1 MRILLAGFVTCCGL
15 LTAWCAWL
23 IWPPPARETAPPARE
38 TASVAPGPA
47 PTFAVAAPP
56 PASAVSA
63 VPAREASQT
72 SDECAAA
79 LEARQPPAP
88 AAPLARAADTPA
100 PKRAEHPA
108 PVRWPRPITIGQRH
122 ALDTIVET
130 LREEPDHPAAL
141 RDAADWLMT
150 FGDWSTACEP
160 LSRLA
165 ELHPDDAATQWAYAT
180 ALMRLERW
188 YAALTPLKRVVELR
202 AESPQA
208 WHNLAIAHQALGH
221 LREALAAWNRVL
233 ELAPGHAPALA
244 YRGELYMELQ
254 DWSKAADDLALA
266 WRAEPESI
274 DAALNLAAC
283 LRNLGDT
290 AAAIATLEEA
300 RARAPNDVVV
310 LRRLFMAQR
319 EAWLAD
325 PQRREA
331 REAALRFAE
340 RLIVLDPG
348 QSDVAALAEELRGMR
363 P

>member
-1 MRILLAGFVTCCGL
+1 MRTLLAGFVTCCGL
-15 LTAWCAWL
+15 LAAWCVWL
-23 IWPPPARETAPPARE
+23 MWPTPAGEMAP
-38 TASVAPGPA
+38 VAPGPA
-47 PTFAVAAPP
+47 PTSAAASPA
-56 PASAVSA
+56 ASAVSVA
-63 VPAREASQT
+63 PAPAPSQTGDQRAASLEARRPPARE
-72 SDECAAA
+72 
-79 LEARQPPAP
+79 PPLP
-88 AAPLARAADTPA
+88 ATADAPLPKPAD
-100 PKRAEHPA
+100 HPA
-108 PVRWPRPITIGQRH
+108 PVRWPYLVTIGQRQ
-122 ALDTIVET
+122 ALDTIVKT

-141 RDAADWLMT
+141 RDAADWLVT
-150 FGDWSTACEP
+150 LGDWSAACEP

-165 ELHPDDAATQWAYAT
+165 ELYPDDAATQWAYAA

-188 YAALTPLKRVVELR
+188 YAALPPLKRVVELR

-208 WHNLAIAHQALGH
+208 WHNLATAHQALGQ

-233 ELAPGHAPALA
+233 DLSPDYAPALA

-283 LRNLGDT
+283 LRNLGDS

-310 LRRLFMAQR
+310 LRRLFMAHR

-325 PQRREA
+325 PRRREA
-331 REAALRFAE
+331 REAAISFAE
-340 RLIVLDPG
+340 RLMGLDPG
-348 QSDVAALAEELRGMR
+348 QSDVAALADELRGMR